1 MDILVRIGE
10 ITLKSSRSRRRFMRI
25 LIRNIRDSLESAG
38 IRDFEIINMWSRV
51 LVRLP
56 SVDEVPKSLKRVF
69 GIVSLSPIHII
80 EFKTLSDILDIGESL
95 FKDYVKGKTFAV
107 RARRTGKHDFTSM
120 DLAKELG
127 SRLYGYSRGV
137 DLKSPEAEVFVEVRD
152 NKCFFFT
159 DVFKGYG
166 GLPIGSEG
174 RVVSLLSGGFDS
186 AVASWYALKRGA
198 EVYYLFLNLDGEE
211 YLKNVLDVAKVLANN
226 WSYGYRP
233 MMYVVPGKDIVIEI
247 LTTRED
253 YWNVIL
259 KRVLY
264 RLGEMLAKEVR
275 ADSLITGESLGQVSS
290 QTLKNLRVSQEA
302 VEIPINRPLFGMDK
316 EEIIR
321 VAREI
326 GTYDYSAKVWE
337 YCALVPEKPTLNASL
352 KVVLEEEAK
361 MDMDIIQRAYRDKE
375 VIDLRS
381 LSID

>member
-1 MDILVRIGE
+1 
-10 ITLKSSRSRRRFMRI
+10 
-25 LIRNIRDSLESAG
+25 
-38 IRDFEIINMWSRV
+38 
-51 LVRLP
+51 
-56 SVDEVPKSLKRVF
+56 
-69 GIVSLSPIHII
+69 
-80 EFKTLSDILDIGESL
+80 
-95 FKDYVKGKTFAV
+95 
-107 RARRTGKHDFTSM
+107 
-120 DLAKELG
+120 
-127 SRLYGYSRGV
+127 
-137 DLKSPEAEVFVEVRD
+137 
-152 NKCFFFT
+152 
-159 DVFKGYG
+159 
-166 GLPIGSEG
+166 
-174 RVVSLLSGGFDS
+174 
-186 AVASWYALKRGA
+186 VASWYALKRGA

-211 YLKNVLDVAKVLANN
+211 YLKNVLDVARVLADN

-253 YWNVIL
+253 YWNVLL
-259 KRVLY
+259 KRILY

-302 VEIPINRPLFGMDK
+302 VEIPVNRPLFGMDK

-361 MDMDIIQRAYRDKE
+361 MDMGIIQRAYSEKE

-381 LSID
+381 LGIG